1 MSVSLQKAS
10 FWKRISAYLFDS
22 VLLGVLILGLFIASV
37 SIAKVDTYLDKLNEY
52 RAQYAQE
59 LDIDLT
65 LTQEEFQQMTEEEK
79 TEYTEKYNLVNEKM
93 ANNKDVAE
101 TNVEII
107 TRVLVSLAISV
118 LIADL
123 VYYFIIP
130 LFFKNGRS
138 LGKKM
143 FGLAVVRTN
152 GVKASTPVLFIRSMI
167 GIYAIETMFP
177 FMLVFM
183 RLLGLLGSISFI
195 VILLLG
201 ILQIATTAMSQTN
214 SCIHDLL
221 TDTAVV
227 EFSSQK
233 IYETEEQLI
242 EEQKAYAAEKAAQP
256 EHGRQ

>member
-1 MSVSLQKAS
+1 MIYDLQKAS

-65 LTQEEFQQMTEEEK
+65 LTQEQFQQMTEEEK

-152 GVKASTPVLFIRSMI
+152 GVKASTLVLFIRSMI

-177 FMLVFM
+177 LMLVFM